1 MTSAGPTSGTRR
13 AGTGAQDAGPRAAGP
28 VNPVSPAPSVP
39 GGQLEDILPLSPL
52 QQGLY
57 FHALFDEAAPDVYT
71 AQLTLDLEGPLD
83 ADRLAAAAARLLARH
98 PNLRASFRQRAGG
111 EPVQLVHR
119 RVEVPWRRVAGADPE
134 RVAAEERERRFDPAR
149 PPLVRFALVGLGPE
163 RYRLVF
169 TNHHIVLDGWSTPLL
184 AAELLALYTG
194 EEPAPAPPYK
204 EYLAWLARQDR
215 AAAREA
221 WRRSLAGLDGA
232 TLVAPGLGD
241 GPAGEPGRVRAR
253 LGEEPTARLTAALR
267 ARSLTL
273 NTAVQGA
280 WALLLA
286 QLTGRDDVVFGGTV
300 SGRPPELP
308 GVERMIGLFINTLPV
323 RVRLRPGE
331 TLSGLLT
338 RLQAEQAELL
348 PHHHLGLAEI
358 QGLHGA
364 GRLFDTM
371 TVLENYPAG
380 TAVTEID
387 GGLRLAGAGGT
398 DATHYPLAL
407 AVTGGRTVSLRL
419 DHRPDAFSPAEA
431 RRLLDRLVRLLG
443 TAAADPDVP
452 LARLDLLTDEERAL
466 VLAPPER
473 EVPPP
478 EGSVVSAFA
487 AQAAR
492 TPDAEAVVAEGLSLT
507 YAELDRRADRLAR
520 RLAALGVRAETPVA
534 VLMDRSAEVV
544 VATLA
549 IARAGGAYVPL
560 HQGHPPDRMSWVV
573 ADTGAPV
580 LIADRDPGFAC
591 DAAVLRLDTPDGAA
605 GAGSPDAPYGAAGTG
620 SPDAPDAPYGAAGAE
635 SSDVP
640 DGAEAQSPAA
650 GTDGEPAQD
659 PRHARIHPDR
669 LVYVIYTS
677 GSTGTPKGVAV
688 RHRDVLA
695 LAADHRWA
703 GRHRRLLMHSP
714 HAFDAST
721 YELWV
726 PLLTGGT
733 VVVAPPGELDPGRLR
748 DLVARHRLTALFITT
763 ALFNLVAEEDPAA
776 FGALAEVL
784 TGGEAASPQAMRRV
798 LRACPDTVLGH
809 VYGPTETTTYA
820 TYHAVQAVR
829 AVPGA
834 AAPPIG
840 RPLDGMRA
848 HLLDGLLRPVPPGA
862 VGELYLSGAGLARG
876 YLGRPALTAE
886 RFTACPY
893 GTGERMYRTGD
904 LARWTADGEL
914 EYAGRAD
921 AQVKI
926 RGFRIEPGEIEAAL
940 ARHPSVGQAAVV
952 ARSGHLVAYVTG
964 LAVGPEGGSP
974 GGPAGGSTGGPE
986 GGPAEGSPGTPAD
999 GPAGGA
1005 GAAAGGADPGELRA
1019 HLARILPEHMVP
1031 RTVVVLDALPLT
1043 PNGKVD
1049 RAALPAPDAPASGRD
1064 PRTPAEERLC
1074 RLFAEVLGLDR
1085 VGADDGFFDMGGD
1098 SIAVLRLV
1106 SRARSEGL
1114 EISPREVFARQTPEA
1129 LASGTPG
1136 GSTGREVLLPLRAAG
1151 GRPPL
1156 FCVHPGAGLGWPY
1169 SGLLRHLGP
1178 DQPVYAFQARALTE
1192 PGHTAPSI
1200 EAAALDYLERIREVQ
1215 PRGPYRLAG
1224 WSMGGLIAHAMA
1236 VELRGRG
1243 EEVALL
1249 AMLDAY
1255 PGAGP
1260 GVVPEQDEVLS
1271 GLLAA
1276 IGYRGSG
1283 EADDIMAF
1291 VRAHGGRYAT
1301 LDEPTLRAVHRH
1313 YRNGVKI
1320 SREYAP
1326 RVFDGDVLFF
1336 TAARGRGAHA
1346 PAAADWKP
1354 YVTGAVVDH
1363 AVDCDHESMLNPG
1376 PVAEIAALLRK
1387 ELR

>member
-1 MTSAGPTSGTRR
+1 
-13 AGTGAQDAGPRAAGP
+13 
-28 VNPVSPAPSVP
+28 
-39 GGQLEDILPLSPL
+39 
-52 QQGLY
+52 
-57 FHALFDEAAPDVYT
+57 
-71 AQLTLDLEGPLD
+71 
-83 ADRLAAAAARLLARH
+83 
-98 PNLRASFRQRAGG
+98 
-111 EPVQLVHR
+111 
-119 RVEVPWRRVAGADPE
+119 
-134 RVAAEERERRFDPAR
+134 
-149 PPLVRFALVGLGPE
+149 
-163 RYRLVF
+163 
-169 TNHHIVLDGWSTPLL
+169 
-184 AAELLALYTG
+184 
-194 EEPAPAPPYK
+194 PAPAPPYK
-204 EYLAWLARQDR
+204 DHLAWLARQDR
-215 AAAREA
+215 AAARQA
-221 WRRSLAGLDGA
+221 WRSRLAGLDGP
-232 TLVAPGLGD
+232 TLVAPGLD
-241 GPAGEPGRVRAR
+241 GRPPVEPGRVRAH
-253 LGEEPTARLTAALR
+253 LDEERTARLTAALR

-300 SGRPPELP
+300 SGRPAELP
-308 GVERMIGLFINTLPV
+308 GVERMVGLFINTLPV
-323 RVRLRPGE
+323 RVRLRPGGPGE
-331 TLSGLLT
+331 TLAGLLT

-358 QGLHGA
+358 QGLHG
-364 GRLFDTM
+364 GGGLFDTM

-380 TAVTEID
+380 ATATEIAD
-387 GGLRLAGAGGT
+387 GLRLAGAGGS

-407 AVTGGRTVSLRL
+407 AATGGRTVSLRL
-419 DHRPDAFSPAEA
+419 DHRPDAFSSAEA
-431 RRLLDRLVRLLG
+431 RRLLDRLVRVLE
-443 TAAADPDVP
+443 TVATDPGLP
-452 LARLDLLTDEERAL
+452 LARLDLLTDDERAL
-466 VLAPPER
+466 VLAGPER
-473 EVPPP
+473 AAPVPD
-478 EGSVVSAFA
+478 GTVADAFA

-492 TPDAEAVVAEGLSLT
+492 TPDAEAVVADGTVLT

-534 VLMDRSAEVV
+534 VLLERSAEVV

-549 IARAGGAYVPL
+549 ITKAGGVYVPL
-560 HQGHPPDRMSWVV
+560 HHGHPPGRMSWVM

-580 LIADRDPGFAC
+580 LVADRDPGF
-591 DAAVLRLDTPDGAA
+591 DPGRDVAVLRLDLPAA
-605 GAGSPDAPYGAAGTG
+605 AASPEAATLPAETASPGDAAPAGEAVLPGETGAGPGHDL
-620 SPDAPDAPYGAAGAE
+620 
-635 SSDVP
+635 
-640 DGAEAQSPAA
+640 
-650 GTDGEPAQD
+650 
-659 PRHARIHPDR
+659 RHARIHPDS
-669 LVYVIYTS
+669 LAYVMYTS

-733 VVVAPPGELDPGRLR
+733 VVVAPPGELDPARLR

-763 ALFNLVAEEDPAA
+763 ALFNLVAEEDPGA

-784 TGGEAASPQAMRRV
+784 TGGEAASPEAMRRV
-798 LRACPDTVLGH
+798 SRACPDTVLGH

-820 TYHAVQAVR
+820 TYHAVG
-829 AVPGA
+829 AVPEGG

-840 RPLDGMRA
+840 RALDGMRA

-876 YLGRPALTAE
+876 YLGRPGLTAE
-886 RFTACPY
+886 RFVACPY

-904 LARWTADGEL
+904 LARWTAGGEL
-914 EYAGRAD
+914 EYVGRAD

-940 ARHPSVGQAAVV
+940 ARHPEVGQAVVV
-952 ARSGHLVAYVTG
+952 ARDDRLVAYVTG
-964 LAVGPEGGSP
+964 
-974 GGPAGGSTGGPE
+974 PADRTADAPVT
-986 GGPAEGSPGTPAD
+986 GPAESSGVAPVT
-999 GPAGGA
+999 GPAESA
-1005 GAAAGGADPGELRA
+1005 GVGPGELRA
-1019 HLARILPEHMVP
+1019 HLARTLPEYMVP
-1031 RTVVVLDALPLT
+1031 QTVMVLDALPLT

-1049 RAALPAPDAPASGRD
+1049 RAALPRPEVSASGRD

-1085 VGADDGFFDMGGD
+1085 VGADDGFFDLGGD
-1098 SIAVLRLV
+1098 SIAVIRLV

-1129 LASGTPG
+1129 LAAGG
-1136 GSTGREVLLPLRAAG
+1136 HAGSTGREVLLPLRATGAK
-1151 GRPPL
+1151 PPL

-1192 PGHTAPSI
+1192 PGHTSPSI

-1249 AMLDAY
+1249 ALLDAY
-1255 PGAGP
+1255 PGAGAGVP
-1260 GVVPEQDEVLS
+1260 GSGAGVSVPGSDAGAGVPGDGGPGGAVPENAEPGGPDDPVHPDRDEVLS
-1271 GLLAA
+1271 GLLSAV
-1276 IGYRGSG
+1276 GYQGTG
-1283 EADDIMAF
+1283 EAGDIMAF

-1301 LDEPTLRAVHRH
+1301 LDEPTLRAVYRH

-1320 SREYAP
+1320 SREHTP
-1326 RVFDGDVLFF
+1326 RLFDGDVLFF
-1336 TAARGRGAHA
+1336 TAARDRGADA
-1346 PAAADWKP
+1346 PTAADWKP
-1354 YVTGAVVDH
+1354 YVTGSITDH

-1387 ELR
+1387 ELP